1 MSMSKYDDD
10 PAQADASIQ
19 ETADELSRLDDA
31 LIAAEERSEELEQEI
46 ADADDDATQQRLEEE
61 MERVQQEIVD
71 ISADREGADQAHVDN
86 VKFWMD

>member
-1 MSMSKYDDD
+1 MSKYDDD

-46 ADADDDATQQRLEEE
+46 ADADDNAEQQRLEEE
-61 MERVQQEIVD
+61 MERVQQQIEDV
-71 ISADREGADQAHVDN
+71 SSDREGADQAHVDN